1 MVNAKHIRLASL
13 KFILVLAYCALA
25 SAKVWAVACDVVFS
39 NGIQATSATG
49 TINLS
54 YHSILTGGSATLKT
68 KNLTDNSSWV
78 ACSGSSCVATGTAAT
93 TSPVT
98 FSTGSGSNGAI
109 SVAANATLSKAS
121 GDYTTVNVGQQATLT
136 FSTANGTYKTTGF
149 TTNYQSIVQLQSG
162 DYWINGNLTLG
173 QETVLKRIASSG
185 TTRIFVNGN
194 ITMAYKVI
202 TQSFASD
209 QLLIYATGT
218 ITADNEANLSG
229 FIYAAGNVSFNFKS
243 VINGAVSGG
252 NFTASGNEVT
262 VNYQSSAFAT
272 ANFAPFCSGTTS
284 APVLL
289 GSWHMDETSWNGT
302 AAEVKD
308 SSGNNNHGKAS
319 VAVAGNALPSTTS
332 GSTAYATGAQST
344 CRYGAFD
351 GTGSPT
357 RVYDYV
363 ELSGFPTLPNGFTF
377 AAWIRSSNASAQ
389 HQRILVRDD
398 AQNGWGLSLADGTG
412 SPKLRFFARNI
423 TNNGAVTGQG
433 SDPSCGVFCV
443 DSNAVI
449 ASNTWYYVAS
459 VIDTTAKTV
468 TLYVYSAS
476 GVLQAKVSGAYSG
489 TWTDGTGTA
498 AIGGETS
505 ASGEGTQTSWHFLG
519 NIDEV
524 NIYSGALSQT
534 SIESLLTTVR
544 TCPAPDHY
552 ELDVAATSIACLG
565 ANVTVR
571 ACVDSVSPCTN
582 IDYSVNTN
590 VTLATS
596 AGTLNSTTLTLAGSG
611 TAKLLYPTAPEG
623 TNATVTLSGEVTAAT
638 NARKCCS
645 GGSCSVTNACTT
657 NFKRAGFI
665 FPGTLSGTSSTI
677 PTQVSGVA
685 SNSVTTPTSNYAYIR
700 AVQTS
705 SASNGACVA
714 RFTSPQTVPLAYQ
727 CVNPS
732 TCSSG
737 QTLTVNGTTSI
748 PGYPAAGPISAYTNV
763 SLAFD
768 ANGNAPI
775 PFNYSD
781 VGQVHLLANL
791 PLAATA
797 TDPAYTLTGQSNDFV
812 VRPYAIKISA
822 ITTAANVANQGR
834 TSEVGSGYNFVSAGT
849 PFKVS
854 VQSINAGLTVTP
866 NFGKETPSQSQFLSL
881 ATNSIVYPAG
891 GASSALT
898 YTANSFLLSSTNTYT
913 NATVAWPQVGSMTIM
928 PGLSNYLGTGLATTG
943 VVSGTV
949 GRFYP
954 DHYRVVP
961 ASTSAANGCSSFSY
975 MGQPHLQIK
984 PYIVAES
991 AGATPVTVSN
1001 YDNTTL
1007 GYGGGATLSVP
1018 VYAAEDSAN
1027 GTSLSS
1033 RISASTGK
1041 WVNGVYSDTLV
1052 GTFARQASGAAEAP
1066 LTSLRI
1072 GVSAMTDLSSPPFDL
1087 VGAMTNTPSTAAK
1100 DMLGATAIAFK
1111 DPTDAAKY
1119 LLNLR
1124 YGRLRLD
1131 DAFGPETVAL
1141 PVNFYTEFW
1150 TGNHFTLN
1158 VQDSCTVVPRA
1169 AITYPAGTL
1178 ATDANR
1184 TVALTGGN
1192 TQGSYSGLDATG
1204 VKFNTG
1210 LAGQSFSAPTGAAQ
1224 GSFVVGI
1231 DLTNLSWLQ
1240 FDWDQGKTVGP
1251 DTKLPNA
1258 TFTFGSYRGNDRVIY
1273 WRERLQ

>member
-1 MVNAKHIRLASL
+1 MMVNAKHIRLASL
-13 KFILVLAYCALA
+13 KFILVLAYCVLV
-25 SAKVWAVACDVVFS
+25 SAKVWAVACDVIFS

-49 TINLS
+49 TINLT

-78 ACSGSSCVATGTAAT
+78 ACSGSSCVATGTAAA
-93 TSPVT
+93 TSSVT

-109 SVAANATLSKAS
+109 SVAANSTLSKAS
-121 GDYTTVNVGQQATLT
+121 GDYSTVNVGQQATLT

-162 DYWINGNLTLG
+162 DYWINGNLTIG
-173 QETVLKRIASSG
+173 QETILRRIASSG

-218 ITADNEANLSG
+218 ITADNEANLSA
-229 FIYAAGNVSFNFKS
+229 FIYAAGNVSFNYKS
-243 VINGAVSGG
+243 VINGAVSGA
-252 NFTASGNEVT
+252 NFSSPGNEVT
-262 VNYQSSAFAT
+262 VNYQPSAFTT
-272 ANFAPFCSGTTS
+272 ANFSPFCSGTTS
-284 APVLL
+284 VPVLL

-302 AAEVKD
+302 AAEVRD

-319 VAVAGNALPSTTS
+319 VAVAGNTLPSTTS
-332 GSTAYATGAQST
+332 GTTAYTAGSQST

-433 SDPSCGVFCV
+433 TDPSCGVFCV
-443 DSNAVI
+443 DTNAVI
-449 ASNTWYYVAS
+449 SSNTWYYVAS
-459 VIDTTAKTV
+459 VIDTSAKTV

-476 GVLQAKVSGAYSG
+476 GVLQAKASGAYSG

-552 ELDVAATSIACLG
+552 ELDVAATSITCQG

-571 ACVDSVSPCTN
+571 ACADSVSPCTN
-582 IDYSVNTN
+582 IDYTINSN
-590 VTLATS
+590 VTLAAS
-596 AGTLNSTTLTLAGSG
+596 AGALNTTTLALASGTG
-611 TAKLLYPTAPEG
+611 TAKLLYPAAPDG
-623 TNATVTLSGEVTAAT
+623 TNATVTLSGEATAAT

-645 GGSCSVTNACTT
+645 GGNCSVTSTCSTT
-657 NFKRAGFI
+657 FKTAGFI
-665 FPGTLSGTSSTI
+665 FSTTASGAINTI
-677 PTQVSGVA
+677 PTQVAGRDGAAYLRSLQT
-685 SNSVTTPTSNYAYIR
+685 NTTT
-700 AVQTS
+700 
-705 SASNGACVA
+705 GACVA
-714 RFTSPQTVPLAYQ
+714 RFTSPQTIKMAYKCINPTT
-727 CVNPS
+727 CVA
-732 TCSSG
+732 G
-737 QTLTVNGTTSI
+737 QTLKLNTTNIQSNASAASPIVYGNINLNFDVNGS
-748 PGYPAAGPISAYTNV
+748 
-763 SLAFD
+763 
-768 ANGNAPI
+768 API
-775 PFNYSD
+775 PINYTD
-781 VGQVHLLANL
+781 VGQLQLFAELAL
-791 PLAATA
+791 GASATE
-797 TDPAYTLTGQSNDFV
+797 PAYTLTGSTTFV
-812 VRPYAIKISA
+812 VKPYTLATILPVSNPGG
-822 ITTAANVANQGR
+822 TTVAGAD
-834 TSEVGSGYNFVSAGT
+834 FIAAGT
-849 PFKVS
+849 DFTVKVEAR
-854 VQSINAGLTVTP
+854 NALGGLTP
-866 NFGKETPSQSQFLSL
+866 NFGKEITNPETVQLNNLSL
-881 ATNSIVYPAG
+881 VYPAG
-891 GASSALT
+891 GAPTALT
-898 YTANSFLLSSTNTYT
+898 LGEAFGTTTPVGTFVNNKVS
-913 NATVAWPQVGSMTIM
+913 WDQVGSFTVQARL
-928 PGLSNYLGTGLATTG
+928 GDGNYLGAGDLDTITT
-943 VVSGTV
+943 SPTI

-954 DHYRVVP
+954 DRFRLVTP
-961 ASTSAANGCSSFSY
+961 ILNNSCGSFTY
-975 MGQPHLQIK
+975 MGQPMNLGYTLQ
-984 PYIVAES
+984 AES
-991 AGATPVTVSN
+991 ALGTVVSN
-1001 YDNTTL
+1001 YGGNYSTTL
-1007 GYGGGATLSVP
+1007 PAYV
-1018 VYAAEDSAN
+1018 AENADDGSA
-1027 GTSLSS
+1027 LSS
-1033 RISASTGK
+1033 RFSAPVTPTPPAWTSGKYVVSTANA
-1041 WVNGVYSDTLV
+1041 VFSR
-1052 GTFARQASGAAEAP
+1052 GTPLLAP
-1066 LTSLRI
+1066 DGPFGSVKI
-1072 GVSAMTDLSSPPFDL
+1072 GVKMVDNFDSRNVQSL
-1087 VGAMTNTPSTAAK
+1087 
-1100 DMLGATAIAFK
+1100 DMNAATANACGAGC
-1111 DPTDAAKY
+1111 DAKQIGST
-1119 LLNLR
+1119 LDMR

-1158 VQDSCTVVPRA
+1158 VNDFCTLVPRA
-1169 AITYPAGTL
+1169 AVSYKWGVNYASGGPLTNATNMTVPLSTGSTQGIYSNIDPSTTGDIHFSTGNAGQQFARPSSAGTGEFI
-1178 ATDANR
+1178 
-1184 TVALTGGN
+1184 VA
-1192 TQGSYSGLDATG
+1192 
-1204 VKFNTG
+1204 
-1210 LAGQSFSAPTGAAQ
+1210 
-1224 GSFVVGI
+1224 I

-1251 DTKLPNA
+1251 DAKLPNA

-1273 WRERLQ
+1273 WREKLQ